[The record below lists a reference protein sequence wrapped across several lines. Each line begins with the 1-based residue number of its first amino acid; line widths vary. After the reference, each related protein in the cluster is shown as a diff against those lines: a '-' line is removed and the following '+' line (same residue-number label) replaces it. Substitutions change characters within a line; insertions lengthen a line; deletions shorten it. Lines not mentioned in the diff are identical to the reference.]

1 MLFVGGLVLVLG
13 GAAVGVPGLVAL
25 GVIVCGL
32 AIARTIWTAAG
43 SEVVSYRRDLGSDRA
58 VCGDEIDLDI
68 RVRNRG
74 PLPLPWVR
82 TVDWLGHGV
91 AVGHRLH
98 PDREPAKGEL
108 AAGWTL
114 GPFETVVRHFRILTD
129 RRGAYELGPV
139 TVSAGDLLGRSMPLA
154 GVEARARYVVRPRMV
169 GVFGFD
175 EARDWDGDRRARHGL
190 AEDPSRYAGVRPY
203 RLGDPLRRIH
213 WRASAR
219 SPVPLSRR
227 YDPSRRPDVVLVL
240 DLRLPSG
247 PGFGPAERDETTEGL
262 MVATMSLARSLH
274 GDGTAVGLATTGF
287 SGDPNKTLFL
297 TPSATP
303 GGIGLIGDVLARLD
317 GIPAISMPRLLG
329 EVSRRVVPGT
339 TIVTIGAVDPAPFLP
354 ALRGLARSGFL
365 VSHLAYGD
373 GGAALAERARAA
385 GVAARSARLDGPWA
399 TSSRLELAG

>member
-1 MLFVGGLVLVLG
+1 M
-13 GAAVGVPGLVAL
+13 
-25 GVIVCGL
+25 
-32 AIARTIWTAAG
+32 
-43 SEVVSYRRDLGSDRA
+43 
-58 VCGDEIDLDI
+58 
-68 RVRNRG
+68 
-74 PLPLPWVR
+74 
-82 TVDWLGHGV
+82 
-91 AVGHRLH
+91 
-98 PDREPAKGEL
+98 L
-108 AAGWTL
+108 AAA
-114 GPFETVVRHFRILTD
+114 LT
-129 RRGAYELGPV
+129 
-139 TVSAGDLLGRSMPLA
+139 
-154 GVEARARYVVRPRMV
+154 
-169 GVFGFD
+169 
-175 EARDWDGDRRARHGL
+175 
-190 AEDPSRYAGVRPY
+190 
-203 RLGDPLRRIH
+203 
-213 WRASAR
+213 
-219 SPVPLSRR
+219 
-227 YDPSRRPDVVLVL
+227 
-240 DLRLPSG
+240 
-247 PGFGPAERDETTEGL
+247 

-373 GGAALAERARAA
+373 GGASLAERARAA